1 MATARTTTST
11 RPRPSN
17 GGKPTLVRSRAD
29 LETLLHSSPL
39 APVETRAVVM
49 TMGALHAGHCEL
61 IRTARAR
68 ADQLIVT
75 IFVNPLQFGP
85 GEDLSRYPRM
95 LEADLEICAAEGVD
109 VVFAPTLVHEAPPAV
124 RVCAGPLGDL
134 LEGSSRPGHF
144 DGVLTI
150 VATLL
155 HLTGP
160 QLAFF
165 GKKDA
170 QQLVLIRRMV
180 RDLAFRTE
188 VVGVSTVRAPD
199 GLALSSRNSYLTTH
213 QHRAALALS
222 RALAVG
228 VSVADEGPDVVLA
241 AAENV
246 LAAEPGVDV
255 DYLTLASPDDLTP
268 VRRGQALLL
277 VAARVGTVRLID
289 NIELTLP
296 EEAG

>member
-29 LETLLHSSPL
+29 LETLLHPSPL

-124 RVCAGPLGDL
+124 
-134 LEGSSRPGHF
+134 
-144 DGVLTI
+144 
-150 VATLL
+150 
-155 HLTGP
+155 
-160 QLAFF
+160 
-165 GKKDA
+165 
-170 QQLVLIRRMV
+170 
-180 RDLAFRTE
+180 
-188 VVGVSTVRAPD
+188 
-199 GLALSSRNSYLTTH
+199 
-213 QHRAALALS
+213 
-222 RALAVG
+222 
-228 VSVADEGPDVVLA
+228 
-241 AAENV
+241 
-246 LAAEPGVDV
+246 
-255 DYLTLASPDDLTP
+255 
-268 VRRGQALLL
+268 
-277 VAARVGTVRLID
+277 
-289 NIELTLP
+289 
-296 EEAG
+296 